1 MSEKFL
7 KSYHFFPRPIGTE
20 NQAKSW
26 LKRCFGGSTA
36 ALKSFLLKNYTI
48 EQKSCGNK
56 WLKIAY
62 TYVL

>member
-26 LKRCFGGSTA
+26 LKRCFGGFEEFP
-36 ALKSFLLKNYTI
+36 LENYTI